1 MIITDK
7 FIIRTI
13 GEEDID
19 RIQKWNTVQFRGEYQ
34 ECQLESK
41 QALIQQYNKNGFCSE
56 NFQMLGVEVD
66 QELIGL
72 VYINFIRHGFIGLGV
87 VICEKERNKGIGAQ
101 ITSTIVAY
109 LFSNYDICRIQAD
122 TDVNN
127 IPAQK
132 VLEKSGFEKEGV
144 LRKYRYHHGKY
155 NDSVLY
161 SIVR

>member
-1 MIITDK
+1 MINTGE

-13 GEEDID
+13 EEKDID
-19 RIQKWNTVQFRGEYQ
+19 IIQKWNTAEFRGEYQ

-41 QALIQQYNKNGFCSE
+41 QALIQQYNKDGFYSE
-56 NFQMLGVEVD
+56 SFQMLGIEVN
-66 QELIGL
+66 QELTGL
-72 VYINFIRHGFIGLGV
+72 IYINFIRKGFVGLGV
-87 VICEKERNKGIGAQ
+87 VICKEERNKGLGVK
-101 ITSTIVAY
+101 ITSAIVEY
-109 LFSNYDICRIQAD
+109 LFSNYDVCRIQAD
-122 TDVNN
+122 TDINN

-155 NDSVLY
+155 NDSVVY